1 MLFLITGGSKCGKS
15 RIAEDIIMKYEKK
28 RYYIAT
34 MEPFGE
40 EAQAAIARH
49 QSMRAGKGFETI
61 ECYRDVGRLVLK
73 ESDEMASAHE
83 AYDPRGCVALLE
95 CMGNLCA
102 NEMFSPNGVKTG
114 VVEKL
119 ISDIAKLY
127 EQIEHL
133 VIVTNQVG
141 ADGIEYPKETMQY
154 MENLGK
160 INTALASMADVVVEA
175 VFGIP
180 VVLKGEM

>member
-1 MLFLITGGSKCGKS
+1 MLYLITGGSKCGKS

-61 ECYRDVGRLVLK
+61 ECYRDVGSLVLK

-102 NEMFSPNGVKTG
+102 NEMFSPSGVQTG

-127 EQIEHL
+127 EQMEHL

-154 MENLGK
+154 MANLGK
-160 INTALASMADVVVEA
+160 INAALAGMADVVVEA
-175 VFGIP
+175 VYGIP